1 VRDVDVVLDEVYVG
15 DERVSRGE
23 IYRRALAAEAP
34 AAVVDLLDALP
45 EGEYAQDE
53 VAEALDQIGGRDQPA
68 EPGMGVP
75 GGRLDNDDL
84 LRELGELHR
93 TRHDT
98 LRHGS
103 EHALARHDERL
114 AELEGE
120 YRRRFPQREID
131 PGRLRDGTR
140 ARTDGRPQV
149 SHAVDEG

>member
-1 VRDVDVVLDEVYVG
+1 VRDVDAVLDEVYVG
-15 DERVSRGE
+15 DERISRDE
-23 IYRRALAAEAP
+23 IYRRARAAGAP
-34 AAVVDLLDALP
+34 AAVVDLLDAQP

-53 VAEALDQIGGRDQPA
+53 VAEALNQIGGQDQPA
-68 EPGMGVP
+68 EPGMGVS

-103 EHALARHDERL
+103 DHALARHDERL

-131 PGRLRDGTR
+131 PERLRDGAR
-140 ARTDGRPQV
+140 VRTDGRP
-149 SHAVDEG
+149 

>member
-1 VRDVDVVLDEVYVG
+1 
-15 DERVSRGE
+15 
-23 IYRRALAAEAP
+23 
-34 AAVVDLLDALP
+34 
-45 EGEYAQDE
+45 
-53 VAEALDQIGGRDQPA
+53 
-68 EPGMGVP
+68 MGVS

-103 EHALARHDERL
+103 DHALARHDERL

-131 PGRLRDGTR
+131 PERLRDGAR
-140 ARTDGRPQV
+140 VRTDGRP
-149 SHAVDEG
+149 